1 MEEKGKSPSQV
12 LAEQLPAVRA
22 RRQLSAQQLAAA
34 VRKLGGTLDRAAI
47 SKIETGA
54 RGVSLDEAVM
64 LAVALDVA
72 PVHLLTSRDDH
83 EQVSVAPAVTVPAA
97 RARRWVR
104 GLEPLPGRDDKA
116 YRTEVPASEWA
127 RQGERVRE
135 AEAAFETA
143 RRRLRVAK
151 ARLDALDEE
160 SARAGSFGFGAHPL
174 AGLGVNRHVDMAYE
188 RIAEA
193 RVDLDDAEAKL
204 RRVRAEARLGDG
216 ER

>member
-1 MEEKGKSPSQV
+1 MEEHGKSPSQV
-12 LAEQLPAVRA
+12 LAELLPAIRA

-54 RGVSLDEAVM
+54 RGVSLDEAVL

-72 PVHLLTSRDDH
+72 PVHLLTPRDDD
-83 EQVSVAPAVTVPAA
+83 EPVSVAPAVTVAA
-97 RARRWVR
+97 DRARRWVR
-104 GLEPLPGRDDKA
+104 GLEPLPDHDDQS

-127 RQGERVRE
+127 RQGERVRQ
-135 AEAAFETA
+135 AEAAVGA
-143 RRRLRVAK
+143 SRRRLRVAE
-151 ARLDALDEE
+151 ARLDTLSEE
-160 SARAGSFGFGAHPL
+160 SVRAGSSGVTL
-174 AGLGVNRHVDMAYE
+174 AGLGVDRHVDMAYE